1 MTKRKDYQNE
11 NDDYAEIQARRK
23 AEIKAHA
30 RLSDEEA
37 NRIGSDTALEDDWD
51 LIANPVGEEQ
61 PVEIFDKAERVF
73 DPQAVTAAQE
83 GENESETIYPN
94 PNPDTEPVEGDVTSQ
109 PNAEQATQS
118 TEEEVVPKKETA
130 AQKKK
135 REAAEADKD

>member
-61 PVEIFDKAERVF
+61 PVETFDKVERVF
-73 DPQAVTAAQE
+73 DPQAVTTAQE

-94 PNPDTEPVEGDVTSQ
+94 PNPDTEPVEGDVNEQ
-109 PNAEQATQS
+109 PNAEQATLP
-118 TEEEVVPKKETA
+118 TEEAPKKETA

-135 REAAEADKD
+135 REAAKADKD